1 MNLQSIRPQH
11 NTLTAE
17 GISTVTYSLKT
28 STDEEVLNIIT
39 HEEVKERN
47 SNSERGSHDSQN
59 GEIYVASSSSSSQDG

>member
-11 NTLTAE
+11 HTLTAE

-47 SNSERGSHDSQN
+47 SNSERDSQD
-59 GEIYVASSSSSSQDG
+59 GEIYVASSSSSS